1 MEKVVEQ
8 TSSGLI
14 IWQIVTMLI
23 ILFLFYLLYQF
34 SKKMNTYLNLKIKY
48 LKQKLDSENRNNE

>member
-14 IWQIVTMLI
+14 IWQIVTILI

-34 SKKMNTYLNLKIKY
+34 SKKINTYLNLKIKY

>member
-34 SKKMNTYLNLKIKY
+34 SKKINTYLKIKY